1 MEIDYNL
8 PCLKMDIV
16 LLCAAI
22 RDQLSIEILQT
33 LDSNEKKTKIIDI
46 LNSIIDGG
54 NSLVI
59 DISNYEYNILNNVFY
74 GEQYALLD
82 ILMYKNYN
90 CNFYDIEYNLHKKK
104 VCCLQNFYFLNIV
117 KNGLIST

>member
-8 PCLKMDIV
+8 PCLKTDIIS
-16 LLCAAI
+16 LCTVI
-22 RDQLSIEILQT
+22 RDQLSVEILQT

-46 LNSIIDGG
+46 LNSIINGG
-54 NSLVI
+54 NSLII
-59 DISNYEYNILNNVFY
+59 DISNYECNILNNIFY

-90 CNFYDIEYNLHKKK
+90 CNFYDIERNLYKKK
-104 VCCLQNFYFLNIV
+104 TCCLQNFYFLNIV
-117 KNGLIST
+117 KSGLI